1 MGTRQVRF
9 LAGMCAAA
17 AVTIG
22 AAGCGD
28 DDGNTTACTVGTATG
43 CMAGL
48 VCEQVTGGSP
58 TCFAPIEIHGRVL
71 DIGTSAGIGGA
82 TIVALDV
89 NGGAR
94 SPVAL
99 SAPDGTYELPIPVE
113 RDATGAPAHDSVTLR
128 VDASGYQ
135 TFPTAPRTALPID
148 LSSAAPE
155 AAGARVVMNAATDV
169 GLLPL
174 PAGGGRGIIRGEVD
188 FTEPGG
194 VLIVAT
200 QGTTAVS
207 SAVSDTD
214 GAFTL
219 FNVPAGETTVNG
231 YRSGIRVDP
240 DMVTA
245 TAGEVSGI
253 VLVGHGD
260 GLGTVSG
267 SVNIVNP
274 GMGSSTSVILV
285 VESTF
290 VATAARGEAPAG
302 LRAAPVSGAFSIP
315 DVPPGR
321 YVVLAAF
328 ENDFLVRDPD
338 TSIGGTTIQHIEVPA
353 GGGPVTLAES
363 FKVTGSLDIVSPG
376 AMGVEAISTMSPM
389 FVWRD
394 DSSEDGYEVR
404 VFDAFGTMVHEN
416 TMVPSVSG
424 GSNVTYTWTGATL
437 QSGMIYQFRALSFRN
452 RGGGGGRTY
461 ISATEDLKGVFQYV
475 P

>member
-1 MGTRQVRF
+1 MSEGKSRLSMAMCVVAA
-9 LAGMCAAA
+9 LAAGS
-17 AVTIG
+17 
-22 AAGCGD
+22 AGCGD
-28 DDGNTTACTVGTATG
+28 DDANNGACTVGSTTG
-43 CMAGL
+43 CMGGL

-58 TCFAPIEIHGRVL
+58 ACFAPVEIHGRVL
-71 DIGTSAGIGGA
+71 DLATSTGIAGA

-94 SPVAL
+94 STVAT
-99 SAPDGTYELPIPVE
+99 SAADGTYVLPVPVD
-113 RDATGAPAHDSVTLR
+113 RDAAGAPGHDSVTLR

-148 LSSAAPE
+148 LSTAAPE
-155 AAGARVVMNAATDV
+155 AAGVRVVMNASTDI
-169 GLLPL
+169 GLLGL
-174 PAGGGRGIIRGEVD
+174 PAGGGRGIIRGRVD
-188 FTEPGG
+188 FSEPGG
-194 VLIVAT
+194 VLVVAT

-214 GAFTL
+214 GAFAL
-219 FNVPAGETTVNG
+219 FNVPAGDTTVDG

-240 DMVTA
+240 VMVTA
-245 TAGEVSGI
+245 TSGEVGGV

-260 GLGTVSG
+260 GLGAVSG
-267 SVNIVNP
+267 SVNVVNP
-274 GMGSSTSVILV
+274 GMGSTTSVILV

-338 TSIGGTTIQHIEVPA
+338 TSIGGTTIQHVEVPA
-353 GGGPVTLAES
+353 GGGPVMLADS
-363 FKVTGSLDIVSPG
+363 FKVTGSLDVVSPG
-376 AMGVEAISTMSPM
+376 AMGVETISTMTPM

-394 DSSEDGYEVR
+394 DSSEDGYELR
-404 VFDAFGTMVHEN
+404 VFDAFGTMVKED
-416 TMVPSVSG
+416 TMVPRVTG
-424 GSNVTYTWTGATL
+424 GTNVTYTWTGATL
-437 QSGMIYQFRALSFRN
+437 QAGMIYQFRALSYRDS
-452 RGGGGGRTY
+452 GGSGRTY